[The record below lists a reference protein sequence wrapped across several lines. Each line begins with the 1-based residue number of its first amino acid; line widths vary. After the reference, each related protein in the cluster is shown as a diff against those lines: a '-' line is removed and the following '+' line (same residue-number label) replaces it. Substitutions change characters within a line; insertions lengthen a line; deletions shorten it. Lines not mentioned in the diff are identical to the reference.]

1 MDVNGLGSDVP
12 RGSPLVV
19 SSEAWINSLFDY
31 VNTMRA
37 TCPGVTHPLDDW
49 LTNGINVLSS
59 DQKPSAVGGSTFQSD
74 SSRDKSLVDI
84 RRTLDEHTRQNTA
97 IELRARQ
104 NYLAQWEKDRRIRVN
119 SFSNKIA
126 QYHAGDL
133 FDKETFILDR
143 AEHAR
148 HLIPNLAPLVGQPL
162 SNSANFESRVD
173 NSKF

>member
-12 RGSPLVV
+12 TGSPQVV
-19 SSEAWINSLFDY
+19 SGEAWVNSLFDY

-59 DQKPSAVGGSTFQSD
+59 DQKLSAAGGSAFQSD

-84 RRTLDEHTRQNTA
+84 RRTLDEHTRRNTA
-97 IELRARQ
+97 IELRAWQ
-104 NYLAQWEKDRRIRVN
+104 NYLAQREKDRRIRVN

-126 QYHAGDL
+126 QYHAVDL
-133 FDKETFILDR
+133 FDIETFILDL

-148 HLIPNLAPLVGQPL
+148 HLIPNLVPLVRQPI
-162 SNSANFESRVD
+162 SNLADFELQVD
-173 NSKF
+173 NS